1 MRSRWSLRVALAGA
15 RPGVGAATP
24 FWPGSRRRS
33 ALAGAALLALAVG
46 GTGASAVEA
55 QAGGVFLASGVR
67 VGEVG
72 ADSAIV
78 WTRTTAEPA
87 RRSGLEISGRPVVT
101 LAPGVDVSTLEG
113 AVPGAPG
120 EVRVVLRPLNPGAG
134 VEGAAERPAGANRP
148 MPAHTDG
155 WQPTDPRRDFTLQV
169 AFDGLVPD
177 TVYLATVEVRLP
189 AGPAAGGAAE
199 AAVAAVET
207 ATFRTAPAPDQRRP
221 VRFTAMTCQYYG
233 RRDRPDGFRIYPS
246 MAAGRPDFYLSIGDN
261 VYYDNESPRA
271 TSVEL
276 ARYHWQRM
284 FTLPAIASFLRS
296 VPGYWLKDDHDL
308 LRNDSW
314 PGIEPG
320 ISAPMTF
327 DEGLAVFAEQ
337 TPSPERPYRT
347 VRWSKGLQL
356 WLAEGRDFRSPND
369 MPDGPGKT
377 IWGAEQW
384 RWLRESL
391 LASDADWKVLVSPTP
406 IVGPDRRNKADN
418 HANAAFSHEGDA
430 VREWFRANLD
440 DRFLVIVGDRHW
452 QYHSVHPETGL
463 HEFSVGPAS
472 DAHAGGTPG
481 EDPDHHRFHRVG
493 GGFLSV
499 DVDWLDDRPRIVL
512 RHRDVLGRVVY
523 EYWRSR

>member
-1 MRSRWSLRVALAGA
+1 MIRFLVAL
-15 RPGVGAATP
+15 VL
-24 FWPGSRRRS
+24 
-33 ALAGAALLALAVG
+33 LAGAAA
-46 GTGASAVEA
+46 A
-55 QAGGVFLASGVR
+55 QPAGDAADAVFLASGVR
-67 VGEVG
+67 VGEVE
-72 ADSAIV
+72 ATSAVI
-78 WTRTTAEPA
+78 WTRTTAEPQ
-87 RRSGLEISGRPVVT
+87 RRAGEEISGRPVVT

-113 AVPGAPG
+113 AVPGAAG
-120 EVRVVLRPLNPGAG
+120 EVRVTLRRRFDDGETRVVDWRPTAADSDFTRQIRLDGLAADTSYAVT
-134 VEGAAERPAGANRP
+134 VEARPAALEGEAT
-148 MPAHTDG
+148 A
-155 WQPTDPRRDFTLQV
+155 LE
-169 AFDGLVPD
+169 
-177 TVYLATVEVRLP
+177 TV
-189 AGPAAGGAAE
+189 
-199 AAVAAVET
+199 
-207 ATFRTAPAPDQRRP
+207 TFRTAPGPDQRRP
-221 VRFTAMTCQYYG
+221 IRFAAMTCQYYG

-314 PGIEPG
+314 PGIDPG

-327 DEGLAVFAEQ
+327 EEGQAVFVEQ
-337 TPSPERPYRT
+337 MPAPERPYRT
-347 VRWSKGLQL
+347 VRWGKGVQL
-356 WLAEGRDFRSPND
+356 WLVEGRDFRSPND

-377 IWGAEQW
+377 IWGTEQW
-384 RWLRESL
+384 QWLRDSL

-406 IVGPDRRNKADN
+406 IVGPDRGSKADN

-481 EDPDHHRFHRVG
+481 EDPEYHRFHRVG

-499 DVDWLDDRPRIVL
+499 DVDWVGDRPRIVL
-512 RHRDVLGRVVY
+512 RHRDVSGRVVY
-523 EYWRSR
+523 EVERLGS

>member
-1 MRSRWSLRVALAGA
+1 MTAPFRPRVRCRLAFEGAVFLALAG
-15 RPGVGAATP
+15 GA
-24 FWPGSRRRS
+24 
-33 ALAGAALLALAVG
+33 
-46 GTGASAVEA
+46 AVEA

-67 VGEVG
+67 VGEVD
-72 ADSAIV
+72 ADSAVI
-78 WTRTTAEPA
+78 WTRTTAEPQ
-87 RRSGLEISGRPVVT
+87 RRSGQEISGRPVVT
-101 LAPGVDVSTLEG
+101 LARGSDISSLEG

-120 EVRVVLRPLNPGAG
+120 EVRVVLRPAATADEPAGRAARRISGWHPTGAERDFTHQAAFDDLTPNARYLVT
-134 VEGAAERPAGANRP
+134 VEARPAG
-148 MPAHTDG
+148 
-155 WQPTDPRRDFTLQV
+155 
-169 AFDGLVPD
+169 
-177 TVYLATVEVRLP
+177 
-189 AGPAAGGAAE
+189 GGADAP
-199 AAVAAVET
+199 ATAIET
-207 ATFRTAPAPDQRRP
+207 ATFRTAPTSDQRSP

-261 VYYDNESPRA
+261 VYYDNESPRT

-314 PGIEPG
+314 PGIDPG

-327 DEGLAVFAEQ
+327 EEGQAVFVEQ
-337 TPSPERPYRT
+337 MPAPEHPYRT
-347 VRWSKGLQL
+347 VRWGKGLQL
-356 WLAEGRDFRSPND
+356 WLVEGRDFRSPND

-384 RWLRESL
+384 RWLRDSL
-391 LASDADWKVLVSPTP
+391 LASDANWKILVSPTP
-406 IVGPDRRNKADN
+406 IVGPDRSNKADN

-430 VREWFRANLD
+430 IREWFRANLD
-440 DRFLVIVGDRHW
+440 DSFLVIVGDRHW
-452 QYHSVHPETGL
+452 QYHSVHPETRL
-463 HEFSVGPAS
+463 DEFSVGPAS

-481 EDPDHHRFHRVG
+481 EDPEYHRFHRVG

-499 DVDWLDDRPRIVL
+499 DVDWVGDRPRIVL
-512 RHRDVLGRVVY
+512 RHRDVSGRVVY
-523 EYWRSR
+523 EVERLGS

>member
-1 MRSRWSLRVALAGA
+1 MIRSSVAL
-15 RPGVGAATP
+15 VL
-24 FWPGSRRRS
+24 
-33 ALAGAALLALAVG
+33 LAGAAA
-46 GTGASAVEA
+46 A
-55 QAGGVFLASGVR
+55 QPPSDAANAVFLASGVR
-67 VGEVG
+67 VGEV
-72 ADSAIV
+72 SANSAVV
-78 WTRTTAEPA
+78 WTRTTAEPQ
-87 RRSGLEISGRPVVT
+87 RRAGKEISGRPVVT

-113 AVPGAPG
+113 AVPGAAG
-120 EVRVVLRPLNPGAG
+120 EVRVIVRQRLDGQEARVVDWLPTGA
-134 VEGAAERPAGANRP
+134 E
-148 MPAHTDG
+148 
-155 WQPTDPRRDFTLQV
+155 RDFTRQIRL
-169 AFDGLVPD
+169 DGLAAD
-177 TVYLATVEVRLP
+177 TPYAVTVEAR
-189 AGPAAGGAAE
+189 PAAPGIE
-199 AAVAAVET
+199 ATALET
-207 ATFRTAPAPDQRRP
+207 VTFRTAPGPDQRRP
-221 VRFTAMTCQYYG
+221 IRFAAMTCQYYG

-246 MAAGRPDFYLSIGDN
+246 MTAARPDFYLSIGDN

-314 PGIEPG
+314 PGIDPG

-327 DEGLAVFAEQ
+327 EEGQAVFVEQ
-337 TPSPERPYRT
+337 MPAPERPYRS
-347 VRWSKGLQL
+347 VRWGKGLQL
-356 WLAEGRDFRSPND
+356 WLVEGRDFRSPND
-369 MPDGPGKT
+369 RPDGPGKT

-384 RWLRESL
+384 RWLRDSL

-406 IVGPDRRNKADN
+406 IVGPDRGNKADN

-463 HEFSVGPAS
+463 DEFSVGPAS

-481 EDPDHHRFHRVG
+481 EDPEYHRFHRVG

-499 DVDWLDDRPRIVL
+499 DVDWVADRPRIVL
-512 RHRDVLGRVVY
+512 RHRDVLGGVVY
-523 EYWRSR
+523 EVERLGS

>member
-1 MRSRWSLRVALAGA
+1 MISF
-15 RPGVGAATP
+15 P
-24 FWPGSRRRS
+24 
-33 ALAGAALLALAVG
+33 AALLFAAGAV
-46 GTGASAVEA
+46 AA
-55 QAGGVFLASGVR
+55 QTVAEPADAVFLASGAR
-67 VGEVG
+67 VGEV
-72 ADSAIV
+72 SATSAVV
-78 WTRTTAEPA
+78 WTRTTDEPQ
-87 RRSGLEISGRPVVT
+87 RRSGQEISGRPVVT
-101 LAPGVDVSTLEG
+101 LAPDVDVSTLEG
-113 AVPGAPG
+113 AVPGAAG
-120 EVRVVLRPLNPGAG
+120 EIRVTARRRLDGGEARVVDWLPT
-134 VEGAAERPAGANRP
+134 AAER
-148 MPAHTDG
+148 
-155 WQPTDPRRDFTLQV
+155 DFTRQIRL
-169 AFDGLVPD
+169 DGLAAD
-177 TVYLATVEVRLP
+177 TPYVVTVEARP
-189 AGPAAGGAAE
+189 ASPEAE
-199 AAVAAVET
+199 ATALET
-207 ATFRTAPAPDQRRP
+207 VTFRTAPEPDQRRP

-246 MAAGRPDFYLSIGDN
+246 MAVGRPDFYLSIGDN
-261 VYYDNESPRA
+261 VYYDNESPRT
-271 TSVEL
+271 TSVGI

-327 DEGLAVFAEQ
+327 EEGQAVFVEQ
-337 TPSPERPYRT
+337 MPAPERPYRT
-347 VRWSKGLQL
+347 VRWGMGVQL
-356 WLAEGRDFRSPND
+356 WLVEGRDFRSPND

-406 IVGPDRRNKADN
+406 IVGPDRSNKADN

-430 VREWFRANLD
+430 VREWFRENLD
-440 DRFLVIVGDRHW
+440 DSFLVVVGDRHW

-463 HEFSVGPAS
+463 DEFSVGPAS

-481 EDPDHHRFHRVG
+481 EDPEYHRFHRVG

-499 DVDWLDDRPRIVL
+499 DVDWAGGRPRIVL
-512 RHRDVLGRVVY
+512 RHRDVSGRVVY
-523 EYWRSR
+523 EVERLGS

>member
-1 MRSRWSLRVALAGA
+1 M
-15 RPGVGAATP
+15 
-24 FWPGSRRRS
+24 
-33 ALAGAALLALAVG
+33 
-46 GTGASAVEA
+46 
-55 QAGGVFLASGVR
+55 
-67 VGEVG
+67 GEVG

-78 WTRTTAEPA
+78 WTRTTAEPL
-87 RRSGLEISGRPVVT
+87 RRAGVDVSGRPVVT
-101 LAPGVDVSTLEG
+101 LAPGVDTSSLEG
-113 AVPGAPG
+113 VVPGAPG
-120 EVRVVLRPLNPGAG
+120 EVRVVLRPAAPVAEAAGIAARRISGWRRTGA
-134 VEGAAERPAGANRP
+134 E
-148 MPAHTDG
+148 
-155 WQPTDPRRDFTLQV
+155 RDFTLQ
-169 AFDGLVPD
+169 ATFDGLTPNVR
-177 TVYLATVEVRLP
+177 YLVTVEARP
-189 AGPAAGGAAE
+189 AGGKADAPATAI
-199 AAVAAVET
+199 ET
-207 ATFRTAPAPDQRRP
+207 ATFRTAPARDQRRP
-221 VRFTAMTCQYYG
+221 IRFTAMTCQYYG

-284 FTLPAIASFLRS
+284 FTLPAVASFLRS

-337 TPSPERPYRT
+337 TPAPERPYRT
-347 VRWSKGLQL
+347 FRWGKGLHL
-356 WLAEGRDFRSPND
+356 WLVEGRDFRSPND

-384 RWLRESL
+384 RWLQESL
-391 LASDADWKVLVSPTP
+391 LASDADWKILVSPTP
-406 IVGPDRRNKADN
+406 IVGPDRAAKADN

-430 VREWFRANLD
+430 IREWFQANMD
-440 DRFLVIVGDRHW
+440 ARFLVIVGDRHW

-463 HEFSVGPAS
+463 DEFSVGPAS

-481 EDPDHHRFHRVG
+481 EDPEYHRFHRVG

-499 DVDWLDDRPRIVL
+499 DVDWVGDRPRIVL
-512 RHRDVLGRVVY
+512 RHRDVFGRVVY
-523 EYWRSR
+523 EVERLGS

>member
-1 MRSRWSLRVALAGA
+1 MIRSLIAL
-15 RPGVGAATP
+15 VL
-24 FWPGSRRRS
+24 
-33 ALAGAALLALAVG
+33 LAGAAAAQTAG
-46 GTGASAVEA
+46 DSADA
-55 QAGGVFLASGVR
+55 VFLASGVR
-67 VGEVG
+67 VGEVT
-72 ADSAIV
+72 ASSAVV
-78 WTRTTAEPA
+78 WTRTTAEPQRQA
-87 RRSGLEISGRPVVT
+87 GEEVSGRPVVT
-101 LAPGVDVSTLEG
+101 LASGADLARLEG

-120 EVRVVLRPLNPGAG
+120 EVRVTVRQRLGDGESGAIG
-134 VEGAAERPAGANRP
+134 WLLTAA
-148 MPAHTDG
+148 D
-155 WQPTDPRRDFTLQV
+155 RDFTRQTLL
-169 AFDGLVPD
+169 DGLAAD
-177 TVYLATVEVRLP
+177 TDYLVTVEARPVAP
-189 AGPAAGGAAE
+189 ETE
-199 AAVAAVET
+199 ATALET
-207 ATFRTAPAPDQRRP
+207 VTFRTAPAPDQRRP
-221 VRFTAMTCQYYG
+221 IRFTAMTCQYYG

-246 MAAGRPDFYLSIGDN
+246 MAAERPDFYLSIGDN
-261 VYYDNESPRA
+261 VYLDNESPRA

-320 ISAPMTF
+320 ISAPLTF
-327 DEGLAVFAEQ
+327 EEGLAVFAEQ
-337 TPSPERPYRT
+337 NPAPERPYRT
-347 VRWSKGLQL
+347 VRWGKGLQL
-356 WLAEGRDFRSPND
+356 WLVEGRDFRSPND

-406 IVGPDRRNKADN
+406 IVGPDRGNKADN
-418 HANAAFSHEGDA
+418 HANATFSHEGDA
-430 VREWFRANLD
+430 IREWFRANMD

-463 HEFSVGPAS
+463 NEFSVGPAS

-481 EDPDHHRFHRVG
+481 EDPEYHRFHRVG

-499 DVDWLDDRPRIVL
+499 DVDWVGDLPRIVL
-512 RHRDVLGRVVY
+512 RHRDVFGRVVY
-523 EYWRSR
+523 EVERLGS

>member
-1 MRSRWSLRVALAGA
+1 MISF
-15 RPGVGAATP
+15 P
-24 FWPGSRRRS
+24 
-33 ALAGAALLALAVG
+33 AALLLAA
-46 GTGASAVEA
+46 GAVAGQTA
-55 QAGGVFLASGVR
+55 GDDPGGVFLASGVR
-67 VGEVG
+67 VGEV
-72 ADSAIV
+72 SANSAV
-78 WTRTTAEPA
+78 FWTRTTAEPQ
-87 RRSGLEISGRPVVT
+87 RRAGKEISGRPVVT

-113 AVPGAPG
+113 AVPGAAG
-120 EVRVVLRPLNPGAG
+120 EVRFTVR
-134 VEGAAERPAGANRP
+134 RR
-148 MPAHTDG
+148 DG
-155 WQPTDPRRDFTLQV
+155 SGEARIVDWQPTEFDRDFTRQILL
-169 AFDGLVPD
+169 DGLAAD
-177 TVYLATVEVRLP
+177 TPYVVTVVARPVEP
-189 AGPAAGGAAE
+189 EAE
-199 AAVAAVET
+199 ATALET
-207 ATFRTAPAPDQRRP
+207 VTFRTAPGPDQRRP
-221 VRFTAMTCQYYG
+221 IRFAAMTCQYYG

-246 MAAGRPDFYLSIGDN
+246 MAASWPDFYLSIGDN
-261 VYYDNESPRA
+261 VYYDNESPRT

-314 PGIEPG
+314 PGIDPG

-327 DEGLAVFAEQ
+327 EEGQAVFVEQ
-337 TPSPERPYRT
+337 MPSPERPYRT
-347 VRWSKGLQL
+347 VRWGKGLQL
-356 WLAEGRDFRSPND
+356 WLVEGRDFRSPND

-384 RWLRESL
+384 RWLRDSL
-391 LASDADWKVLVSPTP
+391 LASDADWKILVSPTP
-406 IVGPDRRNKADN
+406 IVGPDRSNKADN
-418 HANAAFSHEGDA
+418 HANAAFSYEGDA

-463 HEFSVGPAS
+463 DEFSVGPAS

-481 EDPDHHRFHRVG
+481 EDPAYHRFHRVG

-499 DVDWLDDRPRIVL
+499 DVDWIDDRPRIVL

-523 EYWRSR
+523 EVERLGS

>member
-1 MRSRWSLRVALAGA
+1 MRLIRSFVAL
-15 RPGVGAATP
+15 VL
-24 FWPGSRRRS
+24 
-33 ALAGAALLALAVG
+33 LAGAAAAQP
-46 GTGASAVEA
+46 TGDAADA
-55 QAGGVFLASGVR
+55 VFLASGVR

-72 ADSAIV
+72 ATSAVV
-78 WTRTTAEPA
+78 WTRTTAEA
-87 RRSGLEISGRPVVT
+87 QRRSGAEISGRPVVA
-101 LAPGVDVSTLEG
+101 LAPGVDVSSLEG

-120 EVRVVLRPLNPGAG
+120 ELRVVLRSAVPADEAGDIATTGISGWHPTGAERDFTHQVTFDG
-134 VEGAAERPAGANRP
+134 LTPNTRYLVTVQARPAGGDGEA
-148 MPAHTDG
+148 PAT
-155 WQPTDPRRDFTLQV
+155 
-169 AFDGLVPD
+169 AI
-177 TVYLATVEVRLP
+177 
-189 AGPAAGGAAE
+189 
-199 AAVAAVET
+199 ET
-207 ATFRTAPAPDQRRP
+207 ATFRTAPASDQRLP
-221 VRFTAMTCQYYG
+221 VRFAAMTCQYYG

-261 VYYDNESPRA
+261 VYYDNESPRT
-271 TSVEL
+271 TSLEL

-327 DEGLAVFAEQ
+327 EEGQAVFVEQ
-337 TPSPERPYRT
+337 MPAPERPYRT
-347 VRWSKGLQL
+347 VRWGKGLQL
-356 WLAEGRDFRSPND
+356 WLVEGRDFRSPND

-377 IWGAEQW
+377 IWGTEQW
-384 RWLRESL
+384 RWLRDSL

-406 IVGPDRRNKADN
+406 IVGPDRSNKADN

-430 VREWFRANLD
+430 IREWFRANLD
-440 DRFLVIVGDRHW
+440 DSFLVIVGDRHW

-463 HEFSVGPAS
+463 DEFSVGPAS

-481 EDPDHHRFHRVG
+481 EDPEYHRFHRVG

-499 DVDWLDDRPRIVL
+499 DIDWVDDRPRIVL
-512 RHRDVLGRVVY
+512 RHRDVSGRVVY
-523 EYWRSR
+523 EIERLGS

>member
-1 MRSRWSLRVALAGA
+1 MIRFLVAL
-15 RPGVGAATP
+15 VL
-24 FWPGSRRRS
+24 
-33 ALAGAALLALAVG
+33 LAGAAA
-46 GTGASAVEA
+46 A
-55 QAGGVFLASGVR
+55 QPAGDAADAVFLASGVR

-72 ADSAIV
+72 ATSAVV
-78 WTRTTAEPA
+78 WTRTTAEPQ
-87 RRSGLEISGRPVVT
+87 RRSGQEISGRPVVT
-101 LAPGVDVSTLEG
+101 LARGSDVSSLEG
-113 AVPGAPG
+113 AVPGEPG
-120 EVRVVLRPLNPGAG
+120 EVRVVVRPAASADEPAGRAARRPSGWHPTGAERDFTHQAAFDDLTPNARYLVT
-134 VEGAAERPAGANRP
+134 VEARPAG
-148 MPAHTDG
+148 
-155 WQPTDPRRDFTLQV
+155 
-169 AFDGLVPD
+169 
-177 TVYLATVEVRLP
+177 
-189 AGPAAGGAAE
+189 GGADAP
-199 AAVAAVET
+199 ATAIET
-207 ATFRTAPAPDQRRP
+207 ATFRTAPTSDQRSP

-246 MAAGRPDFYLSIGDN
+246 MAAGRPAFYLSIGDN

-314 PGIEPG
+314 PGIDPG

-327 DEGLAVFAEQ
+327 EEGQAVFVEQ
-337 TPSPERPYRT
+337 MPAPERPYRT
-347 VRWSKGLQL
+347 VRWGKGVQL
-356 WLAEGRDFRSPND
+356 WLVEGRDFRSPND
-369 MPDGPGKT
+369 MPDGSGKT

-384 RWLRESL
+384 RWLRDSL

-406 IVGPDRRNKADN
+406 IVGPDRSNKADN

-440 DRFLVIVGDRHW
+440 DSFLVIVGDRHW

-463 HEFSVGPAS
+463 DEFSVGPAS

-481 EDPDHHRFHRVG
+481 EDPEYHRFHRVG

-499 DVDWLDDRPRIVL
+499 DVDWVGDRPRIVL
-512 RHRDVLGRVVY
+512 RHRDVSGRVVY
-523 EYWRSR
+523 EVERLGS

>member
-1 MRSRWSLRVALAGA
+1 MIRFLVAL
-15 RPGVGAATP
+15 VL
-24 FWPGSRRRS
+24 
-33 ALAGAALLALAVG
+33 LAGAAA
-46 GTGASAVEA
+46 A
-55 QAGGVFLASGVR
+55 QPAGDAADAVFLASGVR

-72 ADSAIV
+72 ATTAVV
-78 WTRTTAEPA
+78 WTRTTAEPQ
-87 RRSGLEISGRPVVT
+87 RRSGEEISGRPVVT
-101 LAPGVDVSTLEG
+101 LARGSDVSSLEG
-113 AVPGAPG
+113 AVPGEPG
-120 EVRVVLRPLNPGAG
+120 EVRVVVRPAASADEPAGRAARRTSGWYPTGAERDFTHQATFDDLTPNARYLVT
-134 VEGAAERPAGANRP
+134 VEARPAG
-148 MPAHTDG
+148 
-155 WQPTDPRRDFTLQV
+155 
-169 AFDGLVPD
+169 
-177 TVYLATVEVRLP
+177 
-189 AGPAAGGAAE
+189 GGADAP
-199 AAVAAVET
+199 ATAIET
-207 ATFRTAPAPDQRRP
+207 ATFRTAPASDERLP
-221 VRFTAMTCQYYG
+221 VRFAAMTCQYYG

-314 PGIEPG
+314 PGIDPG

-327 DEGLAVFAEQ
+327 EEGQAVFVEQ
-337 TPSPERPYRT
+337 MPAPERPHRT
-347 VRWSKGLQL
+347 VRWGKGLQL
-356 WLAEGRDFRSPND
+356 WLVEGRDFRSPND

-377 IWGAEQW
+377 IWGTEQW
-384 RWLRESL
+384 HWLRDSL
-391 LASDADWKVLVSPTP
+391 LASDADWKILVSPTP
-406 IVGPDRRNKADN
+406 IVGPDRSSKADN

-440 DRFLVIVGDRHW
+440 DSFLVIVGDRHW

-463 HEFSVGPAS
+463 DEFSVGPAS

-481 EDPDHHRFHRVG
+481 EDPEYHRFHRVG

-499 DVDWLDDRPRIVL
+499 DVDWVGDRPRIVL
-512 RHRDVLGRVVY
+512 RHRDVSGRVVY
-523 EYWRSR
+523 EVERLGS

>member
-1 MRSRWSLRVALAGA
+1 MSRFLVAL
-15 RPGVGAATP
+15 VL
-24 FWPGSRRRS
+24 
-33 ALAGAALLALAVG
+33 LAGAAA
-46 GTGASAVEA
+46 A
-55 QAGGVFLASGVR
+55 QPAGDAADAVFLASGVR

-72 ADSAIV
+72 ATSAVV
-78 WTRTTAEPA
+78 WTRTTAEPQ
-87 RRSGLEISGRPVVT
+87 RRSGQEISGRPVVT
-101 LAPGVDVSTLEG
+101 LARGSDVSSLEG
-113 AVPGAPG
+113 GVPGAPG
-120 EVRVVLRPLNPGAG
+120 EVRVMLRPAAPADEPAGRAAGRTSGWYPTGAERDFTHQATFDG
-134 VEGAAERPAGANRP
+134 LTPNARYLVTVEARPAG
-148 MPAHTDG
+148 
-155 WQPTDPRRDFTLQV
+155 
-169 AFDGLVPD
+169 
-177 TVYLATVEVRLP
+177 
-189 AGPAAGGAAE
+189 GGADAP
-199 AAVAAVET
+199 ATAIET
-207 ATFRTAPAPDQRRP
+207 ATFRTAPASDERLP
-221 VRFTAMTCQYYG
+221 VRFAAMTCQYYG

-314 PGIEPG
+314 PGIDPG

-327 DEGLAVFAEQ
+327 EEGQAVFVEQ
-337 TPSPERPYRT
+337 MPAPERPYRT
-347 VRWSKGLQL
+347 VRWGKGVQL
-356 WLAEGRDFRSPND
+356 WLVEGRDFRSPND

-377 IWGAEQW
+377 IWGTEQW
-384 RWLRESL
+384 QWLRDSL

-406 IVGPDRRNKADN
+406 IVGPDRSNKADN

-440 DRFLVIVGDRHW
+440 ERFLVIVGDRHW

-463 HEFSVGPAS
+463 DEFSVGPAS

-481 EDPDHHRFHRVG
+481 EDPEYHRFHRVG

-499 DVDWLDDRPRIVL
+499 DVDWVGDRPRIVL
-512 RHRDVLGRVVY
+512 RHRDVSGRVVY
-523 EYWRSR
+523 EVERLGS